1 MTPAPQPTP
10 FRLLSTDAVESM
22 PGPDGA
28 PMDVVFV
35 EGFIGNT
42 VIGIHDSELHVEQP
56 VRIDVAAGVPRSFAC
71 SSDRLAD
78 TIDYGSIR
86 ELLVTMLREHRHRL
100 VEALAESIAQ
110 RILATFHASWV
121 RVAVAKPRK
130 FDDVDAVGVVIER
143 RRPWASDRR
152 AFPGERSVLAGLG
165 AGMFPS
171 GQR

>member
-1 MTPAPQPTP
+1 MTPVPLPTP
-10 FRLLSTDAVESM
+10 FRLLSNKDAESIRE
-22 PGPDGA
+22 PDGA
-28 PMDVVFV
+28 ALDVVFV
-35 EGFIGNT
+35 EGFVGNT

-56 VRIDVAAGVPRSFAC
+56 VRIDVAAGMPRSFAC

-78 TIDYGSIR
+78 TIDYASIR
-86 ELLVTMLREHRHRL
+86 QLLVTMLREHRHRL

-130 FDDVDAVGVVIER
+130 FDDVEAVGVVIER
-143 RRPWASDRR
+143 RRPWACDRR
-152 AFPGERSVLAGLG
+152 ASPGEPSVLAGLG

-171 GQR
+171 SER

>member
-1 MTPAPQPTP
+1 MTSVPQPGP
-10 FRLLSTDAVESM
+10 FKLLSSDDADASR
-22 PGPDGA
+22 DRRGA

-35 EGFIGNT
+35 EGFVGRT
-42 VIGIHDSELHVEQP
+42 VIGIHDTELHVEQP
-56 VRIDVAAGVPRSFAC
+56 VRIDVAAGIPRNFAC
-71 SSDRLAD
+71 STDRLGD

-110 RILATFHASWV
+110 RVLATFHASWV

-143 RRPWASDRR
+143 RRPGAPDRP
-152 AFPGERSVLAGLG
+152 AFPTERSVLTRLG
-165 AGMFPS
+165 EGMFPS
-171 GQR
+171 EP

>member
-1 MTPAPQPTP
+1 MTPTPQPTP
-10 FRLLSTDAVESM
+10 FRLLSNEDAASM
-22 PGPDGA
+22 PAPDVA

-35 EGFIGNT
+35 EGFVGNT
-42 VIGIHDSELHVEQP
+42 VIGIHDSELDVEQP
-56 VRIDVAAGVPRSFAC
+56 LRIDVAAGIPRSFAC
-71 SSDRLAD
+71 SSDRLTD

-110 RILATFHASWV
+110 RILATFYASWV

-130 FDDVDAVGVVIER
+130 FDDVDAVGIVIER

-171 GQR
+171 SER

>member
-1 MTPAPQPTP
+1 MTPAPLPTP
-10 FRLLSTDAVESM
+10 FRLLSSEDAEATRDR
-22 PGPDGA
+22 DGA
-28 PMDVVFV
+28 PMDVIFV
-35 EGFIGNT
+35 EGFVGNT
-42 VIGIHDSELHVEQP
+42 VIGIHDSELHVAQP

-78 TIDYGSIR
+78 TIDYGSVR
-86 ELLVTMLREHRHRL
+86 ELLVTMLREHHHRL

-110 RILATFHASWV
+110 AILATFHASWV

-152 AFPGERSVLAGLG
+152 AFPRERSVLAGLG

-171 GQR
+171 GGR

>member
-1 MTPAPQPTP
+1 MTAARQPAS
-10 FRLLSTDAVESM
+10 FRLLSGANIESSR
-22 PGPDGA
+22 DEDRA

-35 EGFIGNT
+35 EGFVGSTI
-42 VIGIHDSELHVEQP
+42 IGINATELDVEQP
-56 VRIDVAAGVPRSFAC
+56 VRIDVAAGVPRNFAC
-71 SSDRLAD
+71 SSDHLDD

-86 ELLVTMLREHRHRL
+86 ELLVTIMREHRHRL

-110 RILATFHASWV
+110 RILATFGATWV

-143 RRPWASDRR
+143 RRSFASDRR
-152 AFPGERSVLAGLG
+152 SFPAERSVLARLG

-171 GQR
+171 GDH